1 MSKITG
7 EIALYDCDKYDY
19 YASVFSGLVAG
30 MIDVLFVGAPGQSSL
45 GNFTDEQTDNVVKK
59 FASMCGWDPKKGK
72 EDSIASA
79 IGFLEKKFPVNYD
92 MPYANFK
99 EHGFTM
105 AAKNHHIKSLA
116 HCPDPIGLFFS
127 IIDQFAGT
135 ATFISNGQIISVRT
149 ETQELQGGNFIAK
162 LFCGFANWIGH
173 IMSDVAGS
181 SGGRGN
187 SGRGSGVPIPFFEVF
202 LLFDFGSFQVG
213 KDRQTFAEVMTRVFQ
228 DGYDLRFGAAMA
240 IPVLLNELF
249 LRAFW
254 AIKRHFYHE
263 LEWKKCIPSLKYKS
277 LNKMLLI
284 GNAGL
289 CLVDTIDAG
298 IRSGGNIVTFILRLN
313 IVAWGRLIYLIF
325 KYLTLSRAKIEYERK
340 HIENMRIIKE
350 IETRTEELRLEL
362 KQFLEEQ
369 QLIIDNN
376 LKIATLAIAADDV
389 DTTGAALNNIAQL
402 FGAEL
407 QFTNFKEF
415 DEFML
420 NPDTVFE
427 L

>member
-30 MIDVLFVGAPGQSSL
+30 MIDVLFVGAPGQSAL

-59 FASMCGWDPKKGK
+59 FASMCGWDPKKEK

-173 IMSDVAGS
+173 IMSDAAGS

-240 IPVLLNELF
+240 IPVVLNELF

>member
-30 MIDVLFVGAPGQSSL
+30 MIDVLFVGAPGQSVL

-173 IMSDVAGS
+173 IMSDAAGS

-240 IPVLLNELF
+240 IPVVLNELF

-340 HIENMRIIKE
+340 HIENMQIIRA
-350 IETRTEELRLEL
+350 IETRTEELRLEI
-362 KQFLEEQ
+362 KEFLEEQ

-376 LKIATLAIAADDV
+376 LKIATLAIVADDV

>member
-59 FASMCGWDPKKGK
+59 FASMCGWDPKKEK

-173 IMSDVAGS
+173 IMSDAAGS

-202 LLFDFGSFQVG
+202 LLFNFGSFQVG

-240 IPVLLNELF
+240 IPVVLNELF

>member
-7 EIALYDCDKYDY
+7 ELALYDCDKYDY

-30 MIDVLFVGAPGQSSL
+30 MIDVLFVGAPGQSVL
-45 GNFTDEQTDNVVKK
+45 GDFTDEQTDNIVKK
-59 FASMCGWDPKKGK
+59 FASMCGWKPRAGK
-72 EDSIASA
+72 EDSVASA

-92 MPYANFK
+92 MPHANFK
-99 EHGFTM
+99 EHGFDM
-105 AAKNHHIKSLA
+105 AAKNHHVKSLA

-127 IIDQFAGT
+127 IIDQFMGT
-135 ATFISNGQIISVRT
+135 ATFVSNGQLISVRT
-149 ETQELQGGNFIAK
+149 GTQELQGGNFIAK
-162 LFCGFANWIGH
+162 LFCGFTNWIGH

-187 SGRGSGVPIPFFEVF
+187 GGRGSGVPIPFYEVF

-228 DGYDLRFGAAMA
+228 EGYDLRFGAAMA
-240 IPVLLNELF
+240 IPVILNELF

-263 LEWKKCIPSLKYKS
+263 LEWKKCIPSLKHKS
-277 LNKMLLI
+277 LHKMLLI

-313 IVAWGRLIYLIF
+313 IVAWGRLIYLVF
-325 KYLTLSRAKIEYERK
+325 KYLTLSRAKLEYERK
-340 HIENMRIIKE
+340 HIENLQVIKA
-350 IETRTEELRLEL
+350 IEARTEELRLEI

-369 QLIIDNN
+369 QLVIDSN
-376 LKIATLAIAADDV
+376 LRIATLAIAADDV

-420 NPDTVFE
+420 DPDTVFE

>member
-1 MSKITG
+1 
-7 EIALYDCDKYDY
+7 
-19 YASVFSGLVAG
+19 
-30 MIDVLFVGAPGQSSL
+30 
-45 GNFTDEQTDNVVKK
+45 
-59 FASMCGWDPKKGK
+59 
-72 EDSIASA
+72 
-79 IGFLEKKFPVNYD
+79 
-92 MPYANFK
+92 
-99 EHGFTM
+99 
-105 AAKNHHIKSLA
+105 
-116 HCPDPIGLFFS
+116 
-127 IIDQFAGT
+127 
-135 ATFISNGQIISVRT
+135 
-149 ETQELQGGNFIAK
+149 
-162 LFCGFANWIGH
+162 
-173 IMSDVAGS
+173 MSDAAGS

-240 IPVLLNELF
+240 IPVVLNELF

-340 HIENMRIIKE
+340 HIENMQIIRA
-350 IETRTEELRLEL
+350 IETRTEELRLEI
-362 KQFLEEQ
+362 KEFLEEQ

-376 LKIATLAIAADDV
+376 LKIATLAIVADDV

-420 NPDTVFE
+420 DPDTVFE

>member
-59 FASMCGWDPKKGK
+59 FASMCGWDPKKEK

-173 IMSDVAGS
+173 IMSDAAGS

-240 IPVLLNELF
+240 IPVVLNELF

-420 NPDTVFE
+420 NHDTVFE

>member
-59 FASMCGWDPKKGK
+59 FASMCGWDPKKEK

-173 IMSDVAGS
+173 IMSDAAGS

-213 KDRQTFAEVMTRVFQ
+213 KDRQTFAEVMTIVFQ

-240 IPVLLNELF
+240 IPVVLNELF

>member
-59 FASMCGWDPKKGK
+59 FASMCGWDPKKEK

-173 IMSDVAGS
+173 IMSDAAGS

-240 IPVLLNELF
+240 IPVVLNELF

-376 LKIATLAIAADDV
+376 LKIATLAIVADDV

-420 NPDTVFE
+420 DPDTVFE

>member
-30 MIDVLFVGAPGQSSL
+30 MIDVLFVGAPGQSSS

-59 FASMCGWDPKKGK
+59 FASMCGWDPKKEK

-173 IMSDVAGS
+173 IMSDAAGS

-240 IPVLLNELF
+240 IPVVLNELF

>member
-1 MSKITG
+1 M
-7 EIALYDCDKYDY
+7 E
-19 YASVFSGLVAG
+19 
-30 MIDVLFVGAPGQSSL
+30 
-45 GNFTDEQTDNVVKK
+45 
-59 FASMCGWDPKKGK
+59 
-72 EDSIASA
+72 
-79 IGFLEKKFPVNYD
+79 
-92 MPYANFK
+92 
-99 EHGFTM
+99 
-105 AAKNHHIKSLA
+105 
-116 HCPDPIGLFFS
+116 
-127 IIDQFAGT
+127 
-135 ATFISNGQIISVRT
+135 
-149 ETQELQGGNFIAK
+149 
-162 LFCGFANWIGH
+162 
-173 IMSDVAGS
+173 
-181 SGGRGN
+181 
-187 SGRGSGVPIPFFEVF
+187 
-202 LLFDFGSFQVG
+202 
-213 KDRQTFAEVMTRVFQ
+213 
-228 DGYDLRFGAAMA
+228 
-240 IPVLLNELF
+240 
-249 LRAFW
+249 
-254 AIKRHFYHE
+254 
-263 LEWKKCIPSLKYKS
+263 KCIPSLKYKS

>member
-30 MIDVLFVGAPGQSSL
+30 MIDVLFVGAPGQSAL

-59 FASMCGWDPKKGK
+59 FASMCGWEPKKGK

-162 LFCGFANWIGH
+162 LFCGFTNWIGH
-173 IMSDVAGS
+173 IMSDAAGS

-240 IPVLLNELF
+240 IPVVLNELF

>member
-30 MIDVLFVGAPGQSSL
+30 MIDVLFVGAPGQSAL

-59 FASMCGWDPKKGK
+59 FASMCGWEPKKGK

-162 LFCGFANWIGH
+162 LFCGFTNWIGH
-173 IMSDVAGS
+173 IMSDAAGS

-240 IPVLLNELF
+240 IPVVLNELF

-389 DTTGAALNNIAQL
+389 DTTGAGLNNIAQL

>member
-30 MIDVLFVGAPGQSSL
+30 MIDVLFVGAPGQSAL

-59 FASMCGWDPKKGK
+59 FASMCGWDPKKEK

-173 IMSDVAGS
+173 IMSDAAGS

-240 IPVLLNELF
+240 IPVVLNELF

-325 KYLTLSRAKIEYERK
+325 KYLTLSRAKIEYEKK

>member
-59 FASMCGWDPKKGK
+59 FASMCGWDPKKEK

-173 IMSDVAGS
+173 IMSDAAGS

-240 IPVLLNELF
+240 IPVVLNELF

>member
-59 FASMCGWDPKKGK
+59 FASMCGWDPKKEK

-99 EHGFTM
+99 EHVFTM

-173 IMSDVAGS
+173 IMSDAAGS

-240 IPVLLNELF
+240 IPVVLNELF

-325 KYLTLSRAKIEYERK
+325 KYLTLSRAKIEYEKK